1 MTRAFRVG
9 RIFGIDIEVDYTWF
23 IIFFLVAAALSTGL
37 KTWGLRDLPLM
48 TKWLVAAFATLL
60 FFASVLIHELSHSV
74 VAMRHGL
81 GIEGITLFLFGG
93 VSKMS
98 DEPKSPGDEFR
109 ISVAGPAT
117 SMALAAIFLGLAFL
131 ARRAPGGDVF
141 NPVFTWLAAMNGM
154 LAIFNL
160 LPGFPLDGGRVL
172 RAGLWRGLGN
182 LAEATR
188 IASTFGHVLGI
199 LMIVGGILL
208 FLLGGGGGALWL
220 SLIGWFLTQAAQ
232 SSYQQVL
239 LRQALSGVPV
249 SAAMTQEVQ
258 WIPADITLD
267 QVVHEF
273 VMMYNHPAFPVMDNG
288 QLLGLLCVND
298 VRAVPRE
305 QWGYVTARQVV
316 PPLSEANSITPQ
328 TDAWDTLVKMTA
340 DNCGRLMVVEDGR
353 LLGIISR
360 TDIMRLMRM
369 RMELGV

>member
-1 MTRAFRVG
+1 MTRAFRIG

-23 IIFFLVAAALSTGL
+23 IIFFLVVAVLSTGL

-48 TKWLVAAFATLL
+48 ARWLVAAFATLL

-81 GIEGITLFLFGG
+81 GIAGITLFLFGG
-93 VSKMS
+93 VSKLS

-109 ISVAGPAT
+109 IAVAGPLM
-117 SMALAAIFLGLAFL
+117 SMALAGIFLGLAFL
-131 ARRAPGGDVF
+131 ARQAPGADVF

-182 LAEATR
+182 LTEATR
-188 IASTFGHVLGI
+188 IASTFGHALGI

-232 SSYQQVL
+232 SSYQQVV

-258 WIPADITLD
+258 WIPSDITLD
-267 QVVHEF
+267 RVVHEF

-288 QLLGLLCVND
+288 QLLGLLCIND
-298 VRAVPRE
+298 VRTVPRE

-316 PPLSEANSITPQ
+316 PPLSEANSITPH

-340 DNCGRLMVVEDGR
+340 DNCGRLMVVEEGR

-369 RMELGV
+369 RMEFGV

>member
-1 MTRAFRVG
+1 MTRAFRIG

-81 GIEGITLFLFGG
+81 GIAGITLFLFGG
-93 VSKMS
+93 VSKML

-117 SMALAAIFLGLAFL
+117 SMVLAAIFLGLAFV

-188 IASTFGHVLGI
+188 IASTFGHALGI

-232 SSYQQVL
+232 SSYQQVV
-239 LRQALSGVPV
+239 LRQALLGVPV

-316 PPLSEANSITPQ
+316 PPLSEANSIAPH

-360 TDIMRLMRM
+360 TDIMRLMKM

>member
-37 KTWGLRDLPLM
+37 KTWGLRDLPLL

-74 VAMRHGL
+74 VALRHGL

-109 ISVAGPAT
+109 ISVAGPVT
-117 SMALAAIFLGLAFL
+117 SMALAVIFLGLAFL
-131 ARRAPGGDVF
+131 ARRAPGADVF

-188 IASTFGHVLGI
+188 IASTFGHALGI

-305 QWGYVTARQVV
+305 QWGYVAARQVV
-316 PPLSEANSITPQ
+316 PPLSEANSISPQ